1 MEGFSSNCPNWKAP
15 MGNHGSDFK
24 NYREN
29 TALQFMF
36 DIFHPLQICIKFCF
50 IPLNLHHF
58 LYGKSKNFRQGRAF
72 GEGPGFYPPWGDFGI
87 FTLGW
92 RYCYFSTPGLR
103 GPVFSTL
110 VQGSG
115 CYFCISQTFFPSKNF
130 VHFRGF

>member
-92 RYCYFSTPGLR
+92 RYCYFSTPFWPWIGKQSPKR
-103 GPVFSTL
+103 WR
-110 VQGSG
+110 
-115 CYFCISQTFFPSKNF
+115 SQLKNCRRNF
-130 VHFRGF
+130 KLTEGQTVLK